1 VRNYLNLKKERRVR
15 KNMRKTVLTFLIFAF
30 LLLVLALFSST
41 FSAPPPI
48 KRPMELK
55 SATIEGASPETVD
68 PAWCYDTAS
77 AELIFNV
84 YETLIFFNGEHV
96 DQFLPQLATEWTVE
110 NITGTVSP
118 DGLSWYYRYTFKIR
132 PNVQW
137 HDSIYGNVTPADV
150 EYSFERGMVQDRD
163 GGPQWMIYEP
173 LLNTWGAKGLGDIG
187 NATNPGPDV
196 ALVGKM
202 IDHAVASND
211 THVWFNLAFPNVY
224 PPFMQILAKTCS
236 SILCKAWINNY
247 VIDTLL
253 RPDWSGDWMAGGGD
267 HTEWINYHDPEISP
281 LDLDS
286 SPVMM
291 GSGPFSF
298 GTLDYSG
305 QYWSVNRFVNYWR
318 GWPADWPAPSGL
330 SPAGYVD
337 RVEVTWAYNW
347 EQRSAMFLN
356 GDVDFCAVPRMYK
369 DTVLNKDGIRCIWP
383 LPTLAVD
390 ALFYT
395 FDIDPTTPYGPI
407 NDYGVFSS
415 DAIPRDFFGN
425 PTWGI
430 HVRKAFSYAF
440 DYDTYLSVAFLGYE
454 AIHPATA
461 IIPGLLYYDPSVK
474 GYEYNVTAAEEEFK
488 KVPGL
493 WDTGFNITLVYDT
506 DSTPKTVAANL
517 LKTTLE
523 NLNPGLFSVTVTSCN
538 WRSYVRA
545 IQEHKLPIFIIG
557 WQADF
562 ADPHNFVY
570 PFYYTYGTFAYW
582 QGYSNPVMDE
592 LIERGIAT
600 PDGPE
605 RAAIYH
611 DIQVLAVEDVPS
623 TTIDQAVGRH
633 FERDWIDGWYY
644 NALYPG
650 GHYSNL
656 WKWYYVTNS
665 LYDQAKQPQS
675 NLLPVDVNYD
685 GKVDMKDVGTTG
697 MSFGSWFGPPIHP
710 RWVFRCDFNNDRK
723 IDMKDVGLVARNFGK
738 TSDKWTPATPPAHDL
753 MASISNTEPGAKVNV
768 TKTPAVNIT
777 CFVINFGTSDET
789 GVVAHLSINGT
800 EVRTEDVGALAHK
813 TTYTFKYV
821 WSPSTPT
828 GETNTYSIELYV
840 TPVSGEENTAN
851 NLATAEVLVVK

>member
-1 VRNYLNLKKERRVR
+1 VRKERKILKKYAS
-15 KNMRKTVLTFLIFAF
+15 LALILS
-30 LLLVLALFSST
+30 LLLVASLLLAPVI
-41 FSAPPPI
+41 AAGPPPI
-48 KRPMELK
+48 KRPSEIIT
-55 SATIEGASPETVD
+55 ATIEGGNPETCD
-68 PAWCYDTAS
+68 PAWAYDTAS
-77 AELIFNV
+77 GELIMNV
-84 YETLIFFNGEHV
+84 YDTLITFDGEHIER
-96 DQFLPQLATEWTVE
+96 FIPQLATEWSMKELTPHV
-110 NITGTVSP
+110 ITPEGIE
-118 DGLSWYYRYTFKIR
+118 YNYRYTFKMN
-132 PNVQW
+132 PSAHFQ
-137 HDSIYGNVTPADV
+137 DGSPVTAKDV
-150 EYSFERGMVQDRD
+150 EYSIEREMVQDRD
-163 GGPQWMIYEP
+163 GGPQWMFYEP
-173 LLNTWGAKGLGDIG
+173 LLYNWGAFGLNTSNIIPTDP
-187 NATNPGPDV
+187 NFNVTE
-196 ALVGKM
+196 LKRVGKI
-202 IDHAVASND
+202 IDSAVGSNA
-211 THVWFNLAFPNVY
+211 THVWFNIAFPGSY
-224 PPFMQILAKTCS
+224 GPFMQILSQTWS
-236 SILCKAWINNY
+236 SVLSQNWVKNY
-247 VIDTLL
+247 VIGTLH
-253 RPDWSGDWMAGGGD
+253 RHDWNGEWGDYTD
-267 HTEWINYHDPEISP
+267 WINYHMPDVSP
-281 LDLDS
+281 LDY
-286 SPVMM
+286 PTPIMM
-291 GSGPFSF
+291 GSGPFTLE
-298 GTLDYSG
+298 TLDYTA
-305 QYWSVNRFVNYWR
+305 QYWSINRYSGYWR
-318 GWPADWPAPSGL
+318 GWPCDFPYMAGAR
-330 SPAGYVD
+330 PAGYVEH
-337 RVEVTWAYNW
+337 VVVTWAYTW
-347 EQRSAMFLN
+347 PTRSSMFLA
-356 GDVDFCAVPRMYK
+356 GDVDFCAVPRMYIS
-369 DTVLNKDGIRCIWP
+369 TVLNKDGIRIIWP

-390 ALFYT
+390 ALFFTFNIAKTSTYGPFCPAGT
-395 FDIDPTTPYGPI
+395 FDP
-407 NDYGVFSS
+407 S
-415 DAIPRDFFGN
+415 AIPYDFFGN

-430 HVRKAFSYAF
+430 HVRKAFAAAF
-440 DYDTYLSVAFLGYE
+440 DYKTFLSVAYLNE
-454 AIHPATA
+454 AIQPATA

-474 GYEYNVTAAEEEFK
+474 AHVYNLTLAEEEFK

-493 WDTGFNITLVYDT
+493 WDTGFTITLLYNT
-506 DSTPKTVAANL
+506 GNTPRLTAANL
-517 LKTTLE
+517 LKTALE
-523 NLNPGLFSVTVTSCN
+523 GLNPGKFHVTVTSSD
-538 WRSYVRA
+538 WKAYLRAMVRR
-545 IQEHKLPIFIIG
+545 QLPVFIIG
-557 WQADF
+557 WLADF
-562 ADPHNFVY
+562 ADPHNFAY

-582 QGYSNPVMDE
+582 QGYSNPDMDE

-753 MASISNTEPGAKVNV
+753 MAAISNTEPGAVVNV

-800 EVRTEDVGALAHK
+800 EVHTEDVGALAHK